1 MQAIALFNVL
11 KVIGLAVLVLMVTA
25 ICYAGIIGISYWSG
39 IGV

>member
-1 MQAIALFNVL
+1 VQALALFNVF
-11 KVIGLAVLVLMVTA
+11 KVVGLVVLVLMAAA